1 MKVVAL
7 HAGLST
13 ADQLAVFQAPE
24 RGTRKVV
31 ISTNIAEASVTID
44 GIRFVVDSG
53 FVKVCSFAAIPHV
66 TSPGLRH
73 ETIYIVTA

>member
-1 MKVVAL
+1 MNVVAL

-13 ADQLAVFQAPE
+13 ADQLAVFQASE

-44 GIRFVVDSG
+44 GIRFVIDSG
-53 FVKVCSFAAIPHV
+53 FVKVCSFATIPYMI
-66 TSPGLRH
+66 TPLAMSPKY
-73 ETIYIVTA
+73 IY